1 MAGDWSRNG
10 LCGAK
15 PRRGGPARAR
25 YHGPVP
31 PPPFEAR
38 FTLRS
43 LAWRLVAW
51 AALAILSVVCALA
64 PGPFAD
70 LHIAARILAGA
81 CATLFVVVLF
91 VEARRLSSKEPVLR
105 IDERGILWRRWSE
118 QLIPW
123 SEVASLRLFS
133 IQRVHFV
140 GLLLRTPERFPSSTI
155 LGRSA
160 KANRAFTGC
169 DLCLEVQGTNR
180 RHEELVAAVESHL
193 PSLD

>member
-1 MAGDWSRNG
+1 
-10 LCGAK
+10 
-15 PRRGGPARAR
+15 
-25 YHGPVP
+25 VP

-43 LAWRLVAW
+43 LAWRLLAW
-51 AALAILSVVCALA
+51 ASLAVLAVVCAWA
-64 PGPFAD
+64 PGTFED
-70 LHIAARILAGA
+70 LHVAARILAGA
-81 CATLFVVVLF
+81 CALLFLAVL
-91 VEARRLSSKEPVLR
+91 VLESLRLRSKEPVLR

-140 GLLLRTPERFPSSTI
+140 GLVLHSPERFPSSTL

-160 KANRAFTGC
+160 KVNRAFTQC
-169 DLCLEVQGTNR
+169 DVCLEIQGTNR
-180 RHEELVAAVESHL
+180 RHTELVSAVESHL
-193 PSLD
+193 PSLE